1 MVKII
6 ALGNRLRGDDGI
18 GPIVIEELKKKNLKN
33 EITLLDAGSDAFA
46 VLEHLME
53 EDPAIIIDCAR
64 MGKQPGEFVSM
75 SIDSDKLRIAEKSIS
90 LHGFSLAEVIQ
101 LAQNTGDIAQ
111 GRIIGIEPEAI
122 EFNTG
127 LSLVLQNKLN
137 KITNFVIEEAN
148 HYGEKNLDN

>member
-18 GPIVIEELKKKNLKN
+18 GPVVIEKLKKKNL
-33 EITLLDAGSDAFA
+33 EGEFTLLDAGSDAFA
-46 VLEHLME
+46 VLEHLI
-53 EDPAIIIDCAR
+53 EDDPIIIIDCAR

-75 SIDSDKLRIAEKSIS
+75 NMDSDKLRIAEKSIS

-101 LAQNTGDIAQ
+101 LAQNTGDITQ

-148 HYGEKNLDN
+148 HYGEKDLDH